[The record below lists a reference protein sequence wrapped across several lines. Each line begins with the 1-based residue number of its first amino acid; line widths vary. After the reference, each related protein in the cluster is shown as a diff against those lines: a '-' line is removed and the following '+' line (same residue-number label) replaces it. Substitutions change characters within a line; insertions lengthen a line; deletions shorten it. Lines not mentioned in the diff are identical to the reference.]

1 MQFAKHMTF
10 YLRNGWISKALIA
23 LQDNPYIFSP
33 KNIGDAIDAL
43 GIGRTMVVSLRYWLG
58 VLDVAEESIEN
69 NQVKLNLTSLGFD
82 ILEYDRYLERKGSLW
97 ILHYKM
103 ATNEEKAT
111 TWYWFFNKFPIRE
124 FDEYDFYQGLKK
136 YIQNNGGK
144 NISDN
149 SLKKDFQCLKNTY
162 IYDYKADIEEI
173 ISCPMQE
180 LKLLVYS
187 QGKRVYN
194 KKRPNI
200 NEIPPQIFYYLILE
214 SLSDDTMDYFAHQV
228 YVNDLKF
235 KDKSVGKVL
244 NLTLNDVYNLLYSIE
259 NIGYIKLHRR
269 FGSNYISILEE
280 DKHKVLKEY
289 YRNYDL
295 D

>member
-23 LQDNPYIFSP
+23 LKDNPYIFSP
-33 KNIGDAIDAL
+33 KNMGDAIDAL
-43 GIGRTMVVSLRYWLG
+43 GIGRAMVASLRYWLG
-58 VLDVAEESIEN
+58 VLELTEETRED
-69 NQVKLNLTSLGFD
+69 NQVKLNLTPLGLH
-82 ILEYDRYLERKGSLW
+82 ILKYDSYLERKGSLW

-103 ATNEEKAT
+103 ATAEEKAT
-111 TWYWFFNKFPIRE
+111 TWYWFFNKFSTRE
-124 FDEYDFYQGLKK
+124 FDEYKFYQGLKK
-136 YIQNNGGK
+136 HIQNNGEK

-149 SLKKDFQCLKNTY
+149 SLKKDFRCLKNTY

-173 ISCPMQE
+173 ISCPLRE

-200 NEIPPQIFYYLILE
+200 NEISPQIFYYLILE
-214 SLSDDTMDYFAHQV
+214 SVSNDTSDYIAHQV
-228 YVNDLKF
+228 YVDDLIF
-235 KDKSVGKVL
+235 KDKSVGKVF
-244 NLTLNDVYNLLYSIE
+244 NLTLNDVYNILYSIE

-280 DKHKVLKEY
+280 DRYKVLIDY
-289 YRNYDL
+289 YSNFNL

>member
-124 FDEYDFYQGLKK
+124 FDEYDFYQGLKNIFK
-136 YIQNNGGK
+136 IMEGK
-144 NISDN
+144 
-149 SLKKDFQCLKNTY
+149 
-162 IYDYKADIEEI
+162 IY
-173 ISCPMQE
+173 P
-180 LKLLVYS
+180 
-187 QGKRVYN
+187 
-194 KKRPNI
+194 
-200 NEIPPQIFYYLILE
+200 
-214 SLSDDTMDYFAHQV
+214 T
-228 YVNDLKF
+228 
-235 KDKSVGKVL
+235 
-244 NLTLNDVYNLLYSIE
+244 TL
-259 NIGYIKLHRR
+259 
-269 FGSNYISILEE
+269 
-280 DKHKVLKEY
+280 
-289 YRNYDL
+289 
-295 D
+295 